1 MSQNDKKKILIVDD
15 EPNVRRL
22 VHTIL
27 SKDFIVLEAE
37 DGRQA
42 IDVACTQKPD
52 LILMDMLMPR
62 MDGLTACYTIKND
75 PTTKSTPVLMLT
87 AVGFELNVKLSQ
99 QMGAD
104 AYMTKPFTS
113 QDYSKKL
120 HNSWQ
125 FRDFMLAQMKTP
137 SHMRLAFSKYSQM
150 G

>member
-27 SKDFIVLEAE
+27 SKDFTVLEAE

-42 IDVACTQKPD
+42 IDIAGTQKPD

-75 PTTKSTPVLMLT
+75 PTTKSIPVLMLT
-87 AVGFELNVKLSQ
+87 AIGFELNVKLSQ

-113 QDYSKKL
+113 QDLLDKIAEFLPATEVHAGSE
-120 HNSWQ
+120 
-125 FRDFMLAQMKTP
+125 
-137 SHMRLAFSKYSQM
+137 